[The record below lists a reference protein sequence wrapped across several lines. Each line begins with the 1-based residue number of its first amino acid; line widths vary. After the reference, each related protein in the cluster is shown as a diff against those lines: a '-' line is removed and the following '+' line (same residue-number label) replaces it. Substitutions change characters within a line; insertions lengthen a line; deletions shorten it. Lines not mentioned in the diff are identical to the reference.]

1 MTEHR
6 VRLVVNGSEH
16 ELAVPARRSL
26 ADVLRD
32 DLNLTATHLG
42 CEQGACGACTVR
54 LDGEL
59 VPSCLVL
66 AVQADGSEVETF
78 EGVASSPSF
87 APIARAF
94 NENHGLQCGF
104 CTPGVATTA
113 HDLLTREP
121 AATDGQI
128 RQALGGHLCR
138 CTGYVNIVKSIRD
151 AGEAGGEGGADEGV
165 HAERAYGGR
174 ADGGRAR
181 RRPFGAPLPRKE
193 DARLLR
199 GDGRYVA
206 DLRRHGTVH
215 AAVVRS
221 PVAHAYLR
229 SVDFSAVEADGR
241 AIAVVTA
248 DTFGAD
254 LPYLPTG
261 PAGPQLPSAQPVLA
275 AGRIRYYG
283 EPVAVVVAAD
293 RYVAEDLAALVR
305 LELDPLPPVL
315 DPLAIVRGE
324 TAALHG
330 DGRPQHVVRAAR
342 GDVDAALARAPRVGK
357 ATFTVARQA
366 GTPMETRGLLA
377 EWDVA
382 SSRLTV
388 HTSTQVPHSVKQG
401 LRTALGLAEDA
412 VHVVLPD
419 VGGGFGVK
427 LQIYPEE
434 IVVAWLARE
443 LRRPVSWIEDRT
455 EHFVATTHGRDQ
467 RFDVQFGYDGS
478 GRVLAIRNRVLTDV
492 GAYLLT
498 TGSVEASIA
507 AQAVPGPYRVPDYE
521 GTSELV
527 YTNKTPASPF
537 RGVGQAPATFVMER
551 VIDIVASDLGLDPAE
566 VRLRNAIGPD
576 ELPHATGMTT
586 ALKEAVYDSGDYPG
600 LLRKTLE
607 LAGYD
612 ELRAEQAAARES
624 GRLIGIGLGL
634 FVETVAAGI
643 EEVATVRVDEQGQVA
658 VHTATGPS
666 GQGHQTIFAQVA
678 ADELHVS
685 TEDVT
690 VVNGDTDRIRWG
702 MGTLASR
709 SAAAAGSAVR
719 LAARSVRQQALAVAA
734 SLFGVEP
741 GQVTLSDA
749 GFAAASGSGSVLSWA
764 DLARAV
770 SLVPVLPP
778 GITTRGLEAAG
789 VFQPEQEPV
798 SYGAHLSVVEVD
810 PGTGEVTP
818 LRHVAVDDCGTVIN
832 PLILDG
838 QIHGGTGIGLG
849 NALLESI
856 TYDEQGRPS
865 ATSFSTYLIP
875 GVGNIAP
882 DVTVHLVDEPAP
894 TPWTVDGV
902 KGAGEGSVIG
912 STAALANAVADAI
925 GAEAVTDLPL
935 TPDRVLGLLRVPQ
948 PHLF

>member
-1 MTEHR
+1 MTEHP
-6 VRLVVNGSEH
+6 VRLVVNGRER
-16 ELAVPARRSL
+16 ELTVPARRSL

-66 AVQADGSEVETF
+66 AVQADGGEVETF
-78 EGVASSPSF
+78 EGVAGQPGF
-87 APIARAF
+87 APLARAF

-113 HDLLTREP
+113 HDLLSREP
-121 AATDGQI
+121 APTDSQI

-138 CTGYVNIVKSIRD
+138 CTGYVNIVKSVAAAAAAASGTAD
-151 AGEAGGEGGADEGV
+151 GAG
-165 HAERAYGGR
+165 HR
-174 ADGGRAR
+174 ADTGSAGPAS

-215 AAVVRS
+215 AAIVRS
-221 PVAHAYLR
+221 PVAHAYIR
-229 SVDFSAVEADGR
+229 SVDTTAVEADGR

-254 LPYLPTG
+254 LPYLPSAL
-261 PAGPQLPSAQPVLA
+261 AGPPLPSGQPVLA
-275 AGRIRYYG
+275 AGRIRYFG

-305 LELDPLPPVL
+305 LDLDPLPPVL
-315 DPLAIVRGE
+315 DPGAVVRGE

-330 DGRPQHVVRAAR
+330 DGRPEHVVSAAR
-342 GDVDAALARAPRVGK
+342 GDAAGALARAPHVRQ

-366 GTPMETRGLLA
+366 GTPLETRGILA

-382 SSRLTV
+382 RSRLTV

-401 LRTALGLAEDA
+401 LRNALGLAEDA

-427 LQIYPEE
+427 LMIYPEE
-434 IVVAWLARE
+434 IVVAWLARQ
-443 LRRPVSWIEDRT
+443 LRRPVSWIEDRA

-467 RFDVQFGYDGS
+467 RYDVEFGYDSS
-478 GRVLAIRNRVLTDV
+478 GRILAIRNRVLTDV
-492 GAYLLT
+492 GAYRLAQ
-498 TGSVEASIA
+498 GSVEASIA

-527 YTNKTPASPF
+527 YTNKTPANPF

-551 VIDIVASDLGLDPAE
+551 IVDIVASDLGLDPAE

-576 ELPHATGMTT
+576 ELPFATGMTT

-607 LAGYD
+607 IAGYD
-612 ELRAEQAAARES
+612 ELRAEQEAARES

-643 EEVATVRVDEQGQVA
+643 EEIATVRVDEQGKVA

-685 TEDVT
+685 TDDVT
-690 VVNGDTDRIRWG
+690 VVNGDTDRVRWG

-719 LAARSVRQQALAVAA
+719 LAARSVRQQATAVAA
-734 SLFGVEP
+734 GLFGTDPAE
-741 GQVTLSDA
+741 VTLTGA
-749 GFAAASGSGSVLSWA
+749 GFAAATGSGTVLSWA
-764 DLARAV
+764 DVARAV
-770 SLVPVLPP
+770 GLVPVLPP
-778 GITTRGLEAAG
+778 GITERGLEAAG

-810 PGTGEVTP
+810 PGTGQVTP
-818 LRHVAVDDCGTVIN
+818 LRHVAVDDCGAVIN

-849 NALLESI
+849 DALLEEI
-856 TYDEQGRPS
+856 TYDERGRPS
-865 ATSFSTYLIP
+865 ATSFSTYVIP
-875 GVGNIAP
+875 GVANVAP
-882 DVTVHLVDEPAP
+882 DVTVHLVDDPAL
-894 TPWTVDGV
+894 TPWTTDGV

-912 STAALANAVADAI
+912 STAAIANAIADAV
-925 GAEAVTDLPL
+925 GADAVTDLPL
-935 TPDRVLGLLRVPQ
+935 TPDRLLRLLRVPQ
-948 PHLF
+948 PHAF

>member
-6 VRLVVNGSEH
+6 VRLVVNGNEH

-42 CEQGACGACTVR
+42 CEQGVCGACTVR

-66 AVQADGSEVETF
+66 AVQADGGEVETF
-78 EGVASSPSF
+78 EGVAARPDF
-87 APIARAF
+87 APVARAF

-113 HDLLTREP
+113 HDLLSREP
-121 AATDGQI
+121 TATAGQI

-138 CTGYVNIVKSIRD
+138 CTGYVNIIKSVEA
-151 AGEAGGEGGADEGV
+151 AGASLAAGGSDANTDAD
-165 HAERAYGGR
+165 
-174 ADGGRAR
+174 ADSEEAR

-229 SVDFSAVEADGR
+229 SVDLSAVEADGR

-261 PAGPQLPSAQPVLA
+261 PAGTPQRESGQPVLA
-275 AGRIRYYG
+275 TGRIRYYG

-293 RYVAEDLAALVR
+293 RYLAEDLAALVR
-305 LELDPLPPVL
+305 LELDQLPPVL
-315 DPLAIVRGE
+315 DPRAIARGK

-330 DGRPQHVVRAAR
+330 DGRPEHVVRAAR
-342 GDVDAALARAPRVGK
+342 GDVDAALARAPRVRQ

-366 GTPMETRGLLA
+366 GTPLETRGVLA

-382 SSRLTV
+382 SGRLTV

-401 LRTALGLAEDA
+401 LRAALGLAEDA

-434 IVVAWLARE
+434 IVVGWLARE
-443 LRRPVSWIEDRT
+443 LRRPVSWIEDRA

-467 RFDVQFGYDGS
+467 RFEIEFGYDGS

-498 TGSVEASIA
+498 VGSVEASIA

-521 GTSELV
+521 GTAEIV

-624 GRLIGIGLGL
+624 GRLVGIGLGL

-643 EEVATVRVDEQGQVA
+643 EEIATIRVDEQGQVA

-678 ADELHVS
+678 ADELGVA

-690 VVNGDTDRIRWG
+690 VVNGDTDHIRWG

-719 LAARSVRQQALAVAA
+719 LAARSVRQRGIEVAA

-741 GQVTLSDA
+741 AEVTLSDA
-749 GFAAASGSGSVLSWA
+749 GFAAAAGSDSVLSWA
-764 DLARAV
+764 DIARAV

-778 GITTRGLEAAG
+778 GITDRGLEATG
-789 VFQPEQEPV
+789 VFQPQQEPV

-865 ATSFSTYLIP
+865 ATSFSTYVIP
-875 GVGNIAP
+875 GAGNIAP

-912 STAALANAVADAI
+912 STAAIANAIADAV